1 MKTAKITAYFNTN
14 FSGINSPDRP
24 SLIENNA
31 QFKTLDVINCL
42 PLSGQVD
49 VTITIKDYPELHKT
63 NYMKIEF
70 SGDNTVYWGKLKK
83 PFAYHYVTSDTVEV
97 YLTIDYFLSLGGID
111 NIASIDGITRRVHIP
126 KSEDKL
132 FAFTE
137 PDEMINPAKPLKTES
152 YSFTIGEINHSPIL
166 KDVKVVLCTLDL
178 YAIGK
183 AYNSTDGTNLKTAQ
197 TLVDGNGGSVTI
209 PRLWHI
215 GELPEDDPCW
225 TTWGVTFPQNFSD
238 NTPIPNPLYGGLLTW
253 VPNPQNENDY
263 GTITAKALNLPNVGY
278 FDGDDSTVQRGISI
292 LHECGVEDAIL
303 DQYLIPREY
312 VDDMGIGNTGG
323 RIYLES
329 PNSNGIFSV
338 DTLKYKYGNY
348 TPRNN
353 KVFSG
358 SVNAYT
364 LFAKANGDNE
374 SYNPENLYLQDT
386 SPQTEPMFRMIADL
400 RKTGGAMCMPLS
412 LNNNIKNW
420 YTNFVKEMEFQ
431 TAPINFQGA
440 SGSTISNALM
450 GLKLNTQKA
459 KFQEDY
465 PLDGNNYNE
474 AFDILGQTVRAGSAI
489 AGGAVQMANGNLI
502 TGGGNILGGSLD
514 LGVTDLTY
522 NAYQDLAS
530 KRKATFRAQ
539 VSEEKIGM
547 ALKNTYVA
555 PQIKFQ
561 QSQTLRE
568 LIGNGFIIIKN
579 QMCDDDLK
587 RCDRL
592 LTMYGYRHSK
602 VLEKSDL
609 TNRPDFNYIEA
620 GNVHITTKVD
630 VPQWIIEGAEDQ
642 LVGIRLWHKM
652 FDISSYEGNE

>member
-1 MKTAKITAYFNTN
+1 MKTATVTAYINTG
-14 FSGINSPDRP
+14 FSGINVPDSPA
-24 SLIENNA
+24 LLENNA
-31 QFKTLDVINCL
+31 QRKQLSVINCL
-42 PLSGQVD
+42 PLSGQVN
-49 VTITIKDYPELHKT
+49 VSIRVKDYPELHETDYIK
-63 NYMKIEF
+63 MEF
-70 SGDNTVYWGKLKK
+70 SGDNTTYWGKVDG
-83 PFAYHYVTSDTVEV
+83 YVYLSSDTVEISLIMD
-97 YLTIDYFLSLGGID
+97 YWLTLGGIG
-111 NIASIDGITRRVHIP
+111 NVSSISGMTKRVHIP
-126 KSEDKL
+126 KANDTL
-132 FAFTE
+132 FAYTE
-137 PDEMINPAKPLKTES
+137 PDEMINPTKPLKTES
-152 YSFTIGEINHSPIL
+152 YSFTIGKINNSPIL

-183 AYNSTDGTNLKTAQ
+183 AYNSTDGTGLKTAQ

-215 GELPEDDPCW
+215 GELPENDPCW
-225 TTWGVTFPQNFSD
+225 TTWDVTFPEKFSD

-312 VDDMGIGNTGG
+312 VDDMGTGNTGG

-358 SVNAYT
+358 STNAYT
-364 LFAKANGDNE
+364 LFAKANSDNE
-374 SYNPENLYLQDT
+374 SYNPENLYLQNT
-386 SPQTEPMFRMIADL
+386 SPQTEPNFRMIADL

-465 PLDGNNYNE
+465 PLDGNNYKE
-474 AFDILGQTVRAGSAI
+474 AFDILDQTVRAGSAI
-489 AGGAVQMANGNLI
+489 GGGAVQMANGNLI
-502 TGGGNILGGSLD
+502 SGGGNILGGFLD

-530 KRKATFRAQ
+530 KRKATYRAQ

-547 ALKNTYVA
+547 DLKNTYVA

-568 LIGNGFIIIKN
+568 LVGNGFIIFKY
-579 QMCDDDLK
+579 QMSDEDLE

-620 GNVHITTKVD
+620 GEVHITTNVG
-630 VPQWIIEGAEDQ
+630 VPKWVREGAEDQ
-642 LVGIRLWHKM
+642 LVGVRLWHKM

>member
-1 MKTAKITAYFNTN
+1 MKTATVTAYINTG
-14 FSGINSPDRP
+14 FSGINVPDSPA
-24 SLIENNA
+24 LLENNA
-31 QFKTLDVINCL
+31 QRKQLSVINCL
-42 PLSGQVD
+42 PLSGQVN
-49 VTITIKDYPELHKT
+49 VSIRVKDYPELHETDYIKL
-63 NYMKIEF
+63 EF
-70 SGDNTVYWGKLKK
+70 SGDNTTYWAKVDGYVYLS
-83 PFAYHYVTSDTVEV
+83 SDTVEISLIMD
-97 YLTIDYFLSLGGID
+97 YWLTLGGIG
-111 NIASIDGITRRVHIP
+111 NVSSISGMTKRVHIP
-126 KSEDKL
+126 KANDTL
-132 FAFTE
+132 FAYTE

-183 AYNSTDGTNLKTAQ
+183 AYNSTEGTDLKTAQ

-225 TTWGVTFPQNFSD
+225 TTWGVTFPQKFSD

-358 SVNAYT
+358 STNAYT
-364 LFAKANGDNE
+364 LFAKANADNE
-374 SYNPENLYLQDT
+374 SYNPENLYLQNT

-431 TAPINFQGA
+431 TAPINFQVA

-474 AFDILGQTVRAGSAI
+474 AFDILGQGVRAGSAI

-502 TGGGNILGGSLD
+502 SGGGNVLGGFLD
-514 LGVTDLTY
+514 LGVADLTY
-522 NAYQDLAS
+522 DAYQDLAS
-530 KRKATFRAQ
+530 KRKATYKAQ

-547 ALKNTYVA
+547 DLKNTYVA

-568 LIGNGFIIIKN
+568 LVGNGFIIIKY
-579 QMCDDDLK
+579 QMSDEDLE

-602 VLEKSDL
+602 VLEKTDL

-620 GNVHITTKVD
+620 GEVHITTNVG
-630 VPQWIIEGAEDQ
+630 VPKWVREGAEDQ
-642 LVGIRLWHKM
+642 LVGVRLWHKM